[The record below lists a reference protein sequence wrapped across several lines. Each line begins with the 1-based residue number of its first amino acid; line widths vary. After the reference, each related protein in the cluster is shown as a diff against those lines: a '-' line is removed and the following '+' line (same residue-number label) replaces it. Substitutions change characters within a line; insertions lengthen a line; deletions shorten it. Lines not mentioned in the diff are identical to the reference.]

1 MHNISETKCLGK
13 NRKLRLAVLLLI
25 ILIQFVFVPIS
36 KVYAA
41 TTPGLGQAA
50 TFAILSSSYI
60 NGVGGTTLNGDLGYT
75 TGPSTSPTVSGSTHV
90 ADGTYSQAGTD
101 QGSALTA
108 LNAQTCDFNFGSPT
122 DLSLLSQPLTPGV
135 YCITAATS
143 IGSGGITL
151 SGSGTYVFRITGA
164 LTTVSS
170 SVVTLSNG
178 ASACNVFWTPT
189 QATTLGA
196 NSTFKGTDI
205 DDSGI
210 SIGST
215 IGWVGR
221 ALAFGGTVSTTTD
234 TITVP
239 SCSATPAPTATPQS
253 TSSSTSSA
261 PAVCSS
267 SGITTIPAITLAK
280 RLSPTSI
287 FVSWGPDAG
296 LNNFIVRYGV
306 QNGNWQFNT
315 KVSGF
320 STTINDLP
328 SNQPVWIE
336 VAATDNC
343 AVGSYSS
350 AVRIG
355 GTAFTNSPGFPNTGN
370 PGLPDTGFE
379 PVDQNIFWELALTA
393 GGFVLSTS
401 TLLLLFIKR
410 RAI

>member
-1 MHNISETKCLGK
+1 MPV
-13 NRKLRLAVLLLI
+13 R
-25 ILIQFVFVPIS
+25 

-41 TTPGLGQAA
+41 TTPSLGQAA
-50 TFAILSSSYI
+50 TFGILSSSYT
-60 NGVGGTTLNGDLGYT
+60 NGVVGTTINGDLGYT
-75 TGPSTSPTVSGSTHV
+75 TGPFVSPTVSGSTHV
-90 ADGTYSQAGTD
+90 ADSTYNQAGTD

-135 YCITAATS
+135 YCIAAAAS

-151 SGSGTYVFRITGA
+151 SGSGTYVFRIDGA
-164 LTTVSS
+164 LTTVAN
-170 SVVTLSNG
+170 SVVTLSGG
-178 ASACNVFWTPT
+178 ASACDVFWTPT

-210 SIGST
+210 TIGST
-215 IGWVGR
+215 IGWEGR
-221 ALAFGGTVSTTTD
+221 ALSFGGTVSTTTD

-239 SCSATPAPTATPQS
+239 SCSATPAPTVAPSQS
-253 TSSSTSSA
+253 TSGSSLSFAGPSFCTSSG
-261 PAVCSS
+261 V
-267 SGITTIPAITLAK
+267 TTIPAITLAK

-296 LNNFIVRYGV
+296 LNNFIVQYGL
-306 QNGNWQFNT
+306 QNGNWQFST

-328 SNQPVWIE
+328 PNQSIWIE

-343 AVGSYSS
+343 LVGSYSS
-350 AVRIG
+350 PVRIG
-355 GTAFTNSPGFPNTGN
+355 GTVFTNSPRFPNTGN
-370 PGLPDTGFE
+370 PGLPDTGFN
-379 PVDQNIFWELALTA
+379 PVQQKIIWKMPLAA
-393 GGFVLSTS
+393 GGLILLSLTLIVLF
-401 TLLLLFIKR
+401 LKK